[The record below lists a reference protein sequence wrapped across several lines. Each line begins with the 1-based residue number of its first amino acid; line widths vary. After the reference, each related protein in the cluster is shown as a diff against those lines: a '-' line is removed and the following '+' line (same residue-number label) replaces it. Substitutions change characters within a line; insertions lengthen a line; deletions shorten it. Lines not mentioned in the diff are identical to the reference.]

1 MPAVSA
7 NCDISSHSPTEGD
20 TSHAVKAS
28 GTCGRA
34 IAGAALSID
43 DYSFFHA
50 EKHSGAV
57 RFANAAFQPAGQ
69 DGTNEA
75 GMQIV
80 LPCKLGSADAP
91 PIQLSA
97 RLLKCKYPFS
107 HSLPSYI
114 MKKLCE

>member
-7 NCDISSHSPTEGD
+7 NCDISSHSPAEGD

-34 IAGAALSID
+34 IAGAALSIG

-50 EKHSGAV
+50 KKHSGAV
-57 RFANAAFQPAGQ
+57 RFANAAFQPTGQ

-75 GMQIV
+75 GMQAV

-91 PIQLSA
+91 SIQLFA
-97 RLLKCKYPFS
+97 RLLKRKQSFS
-107 HSLPSYI
+107 HSLSSYTI
-114 MKKLCE
+114 KKLCE